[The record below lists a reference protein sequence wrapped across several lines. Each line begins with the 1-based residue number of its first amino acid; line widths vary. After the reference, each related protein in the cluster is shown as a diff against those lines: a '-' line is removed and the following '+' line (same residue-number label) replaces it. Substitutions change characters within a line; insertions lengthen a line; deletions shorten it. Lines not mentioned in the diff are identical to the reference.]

1 MLYCMINNKKSLSE
15 ATELAQL
22 STKLL
27 NVSEF
32 TNIDEATKALVSATQ
47 AYKDVDPSSLVDRLN
62 FVGGYCL

>member
-47 AYKDVDPSSLVDRLN
+47 AYDQVKPEDIVNRLN
-62 FVGGYCL
+62 FVGL